1 MEFVQLV
8 IKTTTGNTVVRQPI
22 SWAWPG
28 NRCMSQVTAR
38 NPHSTLGD
46 AATAD
51 QSDLLECLKI
61 HMLLTY
67 AIKDKK
73 GKECP

>member
-28 NRCMSQVTAR
+28 NRCMYQVTFL
-38 NPHSTLGD
+38 NPASTQPPHRD
-46 AATAD
+46 D
-51 QSDLLECLKI
+51 KNIDLFASLQ
-61 HMLLTY
+61 
-67 AIKDKK
+67 DWN
-73 GKECP
+73 

>member
-28 NRCMSQVTAR
+28 NHCMSQVGSAQYISETGPA
-38 NPHSTLGD
+38 NMEINEVS
-46 AATAD
+46 
-51 QSDLLECLKI
+51 E
-61 HMLLTY
+61 
-67 AIKDKK
+67 
-73 GKECP
+73 

>member
-28 NRCMSQVTAR
+28 NRCMSQVTAL

-51 QSDLLECLKI
+51 QNDLLEF
-61 HMLLTY
+61 
-67 AIKDKK
+67 KD
-73 GKECP
+73 PDAADALIP

>member
-28 NRCMSQVTAR
+28 NRCMYQVTVLR
-38 NPHSTLGD
+38 PHCLSSTLHTYVEF
-46 AATAD
+46 AKLKLMKS
-51 QSDLLECLKI
+51 QSYC
-61 HMLLTY
+61 Y
-67 AIKDKK
+67 F
-73 GKECP
+73 